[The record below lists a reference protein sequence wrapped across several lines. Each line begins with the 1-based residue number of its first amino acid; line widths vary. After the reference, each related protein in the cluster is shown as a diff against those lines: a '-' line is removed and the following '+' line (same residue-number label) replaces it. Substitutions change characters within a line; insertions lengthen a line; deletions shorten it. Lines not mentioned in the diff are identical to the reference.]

1 MICDAFFPNFAKSPQ
16 SPLFIYL
23 TITRLDEHNSSV
35 LFLSLRENISVSIVV
50 SIPVCHT
57 GDRGSIP
64 RQRVIFAEDKRKVS
78 IEQIEAN
85 VELQSS
91 T

>member
-1 MICDAFFPNFAKSPQ
+1 MIKQAAAQLES
-16 SPLFIYL
+16 
-23 TITRLDEHNSSV
+23 RVREH
-35 LFLSLRENISVSIVV
+35 ISVSIVV

-64 RQRVIFAEDKRKVS
+64 RQRVIFTEDKRKVRS
-78 IEQIEAN
+78 EKNEAI
-85 VELQSS
+85 VQLQSS